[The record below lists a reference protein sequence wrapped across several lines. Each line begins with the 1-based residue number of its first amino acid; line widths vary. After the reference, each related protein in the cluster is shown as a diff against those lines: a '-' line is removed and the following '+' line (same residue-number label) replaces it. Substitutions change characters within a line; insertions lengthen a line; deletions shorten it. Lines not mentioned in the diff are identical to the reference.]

1 MFLTNNCANPKIC
14 HVKTMVYK
22 PCQVNE
28 GNDKKPC
35 SPARSPSNTLN
46 LKEIQAVGERENN
59 FSRAYVGN
67 YFLSLLILNFL
78 YSPSVFIFF
87 ALTREHIFMFTRS
100 LFNNKYIKTNTYQV
114 NEQVNDCFSR
124 SPHPPVVHLR
134 AV

>member
-1 MFLTNNCANPKIC
+1 MCLTNNCANPKIC

-46 LKEIQAVGERENN
+46 LKVIHVAGERENN

-78 YSPSVFIFF
+78 YSHSVFIFF
-87 ALTREHIFMFTRS
+87 ALTRARIFMFTRS
-100 LFNNKYIKTNTYQV
+100 LLIKKYIKTNVYQV

-124 SPHPPVVHLR
+124 SPNSPVVHLR
-134 AV
+134 VV